1 MAKSKKTKI
10 HKKTDGQ
17 LLQMNKSFNNLKMKQ
32 KDKITAWV
40 YEEYKKYVTENEK
53 VPDSEADEH
62 IIDEVLDKIN
72 EAQIWIPSGEIVSY
86 YYRKKWMCKYHIV
99 FTPKYRRK
107 IIYNQYKES
116 IRDILKQLCEYK
128 GVEIL
133 EGHLMPDHV
142 HMLVSI
148 PPKLSV
154 SQFMGYLKGKSA
166 LMIFDKH
173 ANLKYKFGNRHFW
186 AEGYYVSTVGLNEA
200 TIRKYIQEQESHD
213 IAMDKLSVK
222 EYEDPFKG

>member
-1 MAKSKKTKI
+1 MA
-10 HKKTDGQ
+10 
-17 LLQMNKSFNNLKMKQ
+17 NKANSLSH
-32 KDKITAWV
+32 T
-40 YEEYKKYVTENEK
+40 
-53 VPDSEADEH
+53 
-62 IIDEVLDKIN
+62 
-72 EAQIWIPSGEIVSY
+72 
-86 YYRKKWMCKYHIV
+86 KWMCKYHIV

-107 IIYNQYKES
+107 IIYNQYKQS
-116 IRDILKQLCEYK
+116 IGQILRQLCSYK

-148 PPKLSV
+148 PPKISV

-186 AEGYYVSTVGLNEA
+186 SEGYYVSTVGLNLFVVWNILLLMSVA
-200 TIRKYIQEQESHD
+200 VKLLRRDYDGIFINKANIRKIGYYS
-213 IAMDKLSVK
+213 
-222 EYEDPFKG
+222 